1 MAKATPAKK
10 TTARKA
16 VEAVKAKHAVPAA
29 ATASAKPK
37 SRPAV
42 KLPDPRPTKVAAEV
56 ERTRKLHERR
66 DPAERKEQLMVVLG
80 KQINK
85 GMVGLKRAAIAEAAN
100 VSTGLVTK
108 YLGSVADTEK
118 LAMELAHKA
127 GNHKAIAKC
136 VKDGYPL
143 ANLPRN
149 VQAKLKAL

>member
-16 VEAVKAKHAVPAA
+16 VEAVAAKR
-29 ATASAKPK
+29 S
-37 SRPAV
+37 
-42 KLPDPRPTKVAAEV
+42 PTKQASRDILKGAAPVAA

-85 GMVGLKRAAIAEAAN
+85 GMSGLKRAAIAEAAN

-143 ANLPRN
+143 ANLPRA